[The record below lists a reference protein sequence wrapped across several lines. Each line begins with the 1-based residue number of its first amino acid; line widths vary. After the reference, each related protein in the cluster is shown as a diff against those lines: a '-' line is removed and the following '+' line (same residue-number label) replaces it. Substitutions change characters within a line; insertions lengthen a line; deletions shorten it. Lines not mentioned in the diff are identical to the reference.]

1 MRWTLLTIFPEAFA
15 SPLSTS
21 LFGKAVERGLLR
33 VDCVNLRDFCE
44 DRHRTVDDTPFGGGP
59 GMVMKAEP
67 LVRAIEAVRQ
77 EDAAVRVFLLGPR
90 GRRLDQALASEL
102 AALPHL
108 ALLCGRYEGVDE
120 RVRDFV
126 DGEISAGDF
135 VLSGGEP
142 AAWVVMD
149 AVSRLLPG
157 VMGCEASKEEESF
170 GLNGLLEYPQYTR
183 PRVFRGR
190 EVPEVLLSGDHAAIA
205 RHRRREALR
214 ITARHRPD
222 LIDRDRLTDEERA
235 LLDEE
240 STGRKA

>member
-1 MRWTLLTIFPEAFA
+1 MRWTLLTIFPESFD

-33 VDCVNLRDFCE
+33 VNRVDPRDFTE
-44 DRHRTVDDTPFGGGP
+44 DRHRTVDDAPFGGGP

-77 EDAAVRVFLLGPR
+77 DDPGVRLFLLGPR
-90 GRRLDQALASEL
+90 GRRLDQEL
-102 AALPHL
+102 AAELSALPHVG
-108 ALLCGRYEGVDE
+108 LLCGRYEGVDE

-142 AAWVVMD
+142 AAWVIMD
-149 AVSRLLPG
+149 AVTRLLPG
-157 VMGCEASKEEESF
+157 VMGCEQSKLEESF
-170 GLNGLLEYPQYTR
+170 GDGLLEYPQYTR
-183 PRVFRGR
+183 PRTFRGR
-190 EVPEVLLSGDHAAIA
+190 EVPEVLLSGDHGAIA
-205 RHRRREALR
+205 RYRRREALR

-222 LIDRDRLTDEERA
+222 LLERTEIDEEERA
-235 LLDEE
+235 WLFSE
-240 STGRKA
+240 STGRRA